1 MEDGT
6 LILVAGAL
14 LALGIAASL
23 LAGRLRVPGLLLV
36 LGLGMVLGSDVLSLV
51 DFGGSIA
58 DVELERTIGIVA
70 VALIL
75 FEGGLAAGWGEIR
88 PVLGVSLSLATL
100 GTVITAVVVGL
111 AASWLLDLSTLEGM
125 LLGSIV
131 ACTDSAAI
139 FSVLRGS
146 SIDRRLA
153 RTLEGESGF
162 NDPVAIVLVLGF
174 IEYIQQPDY
183 GVADMLVL
191 SVGELGIGAVA
202 GLAVGYLAVQAFQ
215 RAAFSTPGL
224 YPVASIATAALA
236 FGVADIA
243 HGSGFMSVYVTALML
258 GSASIPSKRTVLDFH
273 DGVAWVS
280 QIALFLTLGLL
291 VNPSEFGDI
300 MGEGLLISAVLIF
313 LARPLAAVIA
323 MAPFNFRLRESAL
336 VGWAGLRGAVP
347 IVLATF
353 PVIEGIQEGSE
364 FFNIVFF
371 VVLTSTLI
379 QGVTFEP
386 LAQRLGVTTDE
397 PALPPPLI
405 EVGSIRRL
413 GAEVLEYPVAETDEI
428 VGLNVNQLELPR
440 EALVSVLERDGE
452 ALLPRGSSEVEAGD
466 RLHILVRAKVR
477 DSVESLFERWHSGPI
492 GVREEAPAAP
502 PPSGRSPIFTV
513 KPWQDEMGDIAH
525 PEKIEGVEVLRQMRT
540 RREQPGALVML
551 ADGRFAVTGD
561 GVVAAG
567 GARQLFRYCRER
579 IRRAES
585 GPATAW
591 WQEVAGAV
599 SQTTAR

>member
-1 MEDGT
+1 M
-6 LILVAGAL
+6 
-14 LALGIAASL
+14 
-23 LAGRLRVPGLLLV
+23 
-36 LGLGMVLGSDVLSLV
+36 
-51 DFGGSIA
+51 
-58 DVELERTIGIVA
+58 
-70 VALIL
+70 
-75 FEGGLAAGWGEIR
+75 
-88 PVLGVSLSLATL
+88 
-100 GTVITAVVVGL
+100 
-111 AASWLLDLSTLEGM
+111 
-125 LLGSIV
+125 
-131 ACTDSAAI
+131 
-139 FSVLRGS
+139 
-146 SIDRRLA
+146 
-153 RTLEGESGF
+153 
-162 NDPVAIVLVLGF
+162 
-174 IEYIQQPDY
+174 
-183 GVADMLVL
+183 
-191 SVGELGIGAVA
+191 
-202 GLAVGYLAVQAFQ
+202 GYLAVQAFQ

-236 FGVADIA
+236 FGVADVA

-258 GSASIPSKRTVLDFH
+258 GSASIPSRRTVLDFH
-273 DGVAWVS
+273 DGLAWVS

-291 VNPSEFGDI
+291 VNPGEFGEI
-300 MGEGLLISAVLIF
+300 TGEGLLISAVLIF
-313 LARPLAAVIA
+313 VARPLAAVIA
-323 MAPFNFRLRESAL
+323 MAPFSFHLRESAL

-353 PVIEGIQEGSE
+353 PVIEGIQEGTD

-386 LAQRLGVTTDE
+386 LARRLGVTTDE
-397 PALPPPLI
+397 PALSPPLH

-413 GAEVLEYPVAETDEI
+413 GAEVLEYPVAETDAI

-466 RLHILVRAKVR
+466 RLHILVRATVR
-477 DSVESLFERWHSGPI
+477 DSVESLFARWHSGPI
-492 GVREEAPAAP
+492 GIREEVPPAP
-502 PPSGRSPIFTV
+502 PPAGRSPIFVV
-513 KPWQDEMGDIAH
+513 KPWQEEMGDIGH
-525 PEKIEGVEVLRQMRT
+525 PQEIEGVAVLRHMRT
-540 RREQPGALVML
+540 RREQPGALLML

-561 GVVAAG
+561 GIVAAG